1 MKECRPE
8 PVPLAA
14 HLMAL
19 AEAVNTGRPV
29 PTGRLFGLPELPDN
43 DYWVDIAGAAA
54 VTGVPPNTITSW
66 LARGGPTRNPFPAPR
81 RHLYRLY
88 WPCTEIS
95 MSQTKRRLAGDNPLY
110 HPARCRSPALPSGPC
125 QVTSNECPRPSPW
138 PRPARPGGGG
148 GRAARP
154 GAGGAPGGRRAGG
167 AEQSGEPGVDQLGGV
182 QSPAPPEGQGLRRQR
197 LCVRRKALQ
206 AFTARS
212 ARSGQSSRWESPW
225 ASVQVKVTTA
235 PVGRVLASVMLQVR
249 SPGCRSLCLYVLVMS
264 AASLRLEFAVGVA
277 SRLRPR
283 WLGAQPDLP

>member
-1 MKECRPE
+1 MKDRRPE

-95 MSQTKRRLAGDNPLY
+95 MWQAKRRLAGDNPLY
-110 HPARCRSPALPSGPC
+110 HPARCRSPTLPSGPC

-138 PRPARPGGGG
+138 PRPARARRRWRPSCSAGCRRSSRRSASRGSGSSMETPELTSSVACSRQLRLRAKAFGVRGCAYGERRSRRSRPARQGRGSLRGGS
-148 GRAARP
+148 P
-154 GAGGAPGGRRAGG
+154 LGRR
-167 AEQSGEPGVDQLGGV
+167 
-182 QSPAPPEGQGLRRQR
+182 
-197 LCVRRKALQ
+197 
-206 AFTARS
+206 
-212 ARSGQSSRWESPW
+212 SR
-225 ASVQVKVTTA
+225 
-235 PVGRVLASVMLQVR
+235 
-249 SPGCRSLCLYVLVMS
+249 
-264 AASLRLEFAVGVA
+264 
-277 SRLRPR
+277 
-283 WLGAQPDLP
+283 